1 MPATTPYRRPSGSLL
16 ANTSKVARRPAV
28 PSRSA
33 AASMVS
39 SYLSVSNDVHGC
51 VMCATLAGDQAV

>member
-1 MPATTPYRRPSGSLL
+1 M
-16 ANTSKVARRPAV
+16 ARRPAV

-39 SYLSVSNDVHGC
+39 SYLSVSNDVQGC